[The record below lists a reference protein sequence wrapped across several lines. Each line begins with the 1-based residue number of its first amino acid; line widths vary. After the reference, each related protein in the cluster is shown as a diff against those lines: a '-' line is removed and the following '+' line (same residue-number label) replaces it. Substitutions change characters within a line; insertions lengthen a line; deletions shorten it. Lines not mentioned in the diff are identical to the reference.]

1 VRAARGMAQPMR
13 GASAA
18 GWPRQSA
25 CGKAAMISTGMA
37 RAYSGSEKPSLCQE
51 EPLRRACTNVPCP
64 GLPSPA
70 LSPVLSYRHQQSI
83 DMNNPDMRGRR
94 PPAPNQHRLYDAQS
108 MNGSG
113 LSKIPPAPQ
122 LCVLMA
128 DARLPNAKRIVQ

>member
-1 VRAARGMAQPMR
+1 MAQPMR

-37 RAYSGSEKPSLCQE
+37 RAYSGSEKPSPCQE

-70 LSPVLSYRHQQSI
+70 LSCPLAC
-83 DMNNPDMRGRR
+83 PF
-94 PPAPNQHRLYDAQS
+94 APSSTIN
-108 MNGSG
+108 
-113 LSKIPPAPQ
+113 
-122 LCVLMA
+122 
-128 DARLPNAKRIVQ
+128 